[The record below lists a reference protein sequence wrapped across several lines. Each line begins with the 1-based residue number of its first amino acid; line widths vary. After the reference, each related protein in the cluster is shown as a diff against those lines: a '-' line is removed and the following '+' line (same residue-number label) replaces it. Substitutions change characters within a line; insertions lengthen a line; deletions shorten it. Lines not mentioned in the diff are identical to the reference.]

1 MMTVKGLRCRL
12 AQQLL
17 HRAEDRLQ
25 RYLQRFLN
33 NIILGH
39 GTDSSLQE
47 EDYPNLIYQ
56 VSLPPITSQLSRI
69 CIKMHASQ
77 LRAASKQASFL
88 WNACFAS

>member
-1 MMTVKGLRCRL
+1 MTVTGPWRRL

-17 HRAEDRLQ
+17 LRAEDRLQ

-56 VSLPPITSQLSRI
+56 VSLPPESYLVSSYCVPMR
-69 CIKMHASQ
+69 ASQ
-77 LRAASKQASFL
+77 LRAASKHVTCL
-88 WNACFAS
+88 WNTCLAS

>member
-1 MMTVKGLRCRL
+1 MMTVSGLHCRL

-39 GTDSSLQE
+39 VTDSSLQE

-56 VSLPPITSQLSRI
+56 VSLPPESYLLS
-69 CIKMHASQ
+69 S
-77 LRAASKQASFL
+77 
-88 WNACFAS
+88 

>member
-1 MMTVKGLRCRL
+1 MTAKGLRCRL

-56 VSLPPITSQLSRI
+56 VSLPPESYLLS
-69 CIKMHASQ
+69 S
-77 LRAASKQASFL
+77 
-88 WNACFAS
+88 

>member
-1 MMTVKGLRCRL
+1 MTAKGLRCRL

-39 GTDSSLQE
+39 VTDSSLQE

-56 VSLPPITSQLSRI
+56 VSLPPESYLLS
-69 CIKMHASQ
+69 S
-77 LRAASKQASFL
+77 
-88 WNACFAS
+88 

>member
-1 MMTVKGLRCRL
+1 MTVSGLHCRL

-33 NIILGH
+33 NVILGH

-47 EDYPNLIYQ
+47 EDYPNLIYE
-56 VSLPPITSQLSRI
+56 VSLPPKSSQLSSS
-69 CIKMHASQ
+69 CVPVCA
-77 LRAASKQASFL
+77 F
-88 WNACFAS
+88 